1 MDLNWWEKDTV
12 HCISFIVNALIPAC
26 CASNNIKF
34 CNSDDLNAT
43 SGNFGFRGEALAS
56 ISEVSLLEIVTRTY
70 GRSTGYRKVL
80 KPQPSYQSLLLPFT
94 AKVLSLSRPLTSGV
108 FLYLFCRLYRESFNQ
123 STYMVHEGHPWKDL
137 NILPTE
143 AGKLT
148 EDE

>member
-1 MDLNWWEKDTV
+1 EFSSPKQIQREGRSHRRNPKFTVTAVASLERLSISNFSRCDSLDLQEVELLEMDLNWWEKDTV

-80 KPQPSYQSLLLPFT
+80 K
-94 AKVLSLSRPLTSGV
+94 
-108 FLYLFCRLYRESFNQ
+108 
-123 STYMVHEGHPWKDL
+123 
-137 NILPTE
+137 
-143 AGKLT
+143 
-148 EDE
+148 

>member
-94 AKVLSLSRPLTSGV
+94 AKTLQYV
-108 FLYLFCRLYRESFNQ
+108 
-123 STYMVHEGHPWKDL
+123 
-137 NILPTE
+137 
-143 AGKLT
+143 
-148 EDE
+148 